1 MKTKTVLVTGGNGF
15 IGSHIVNNF
24 VDKGYKV
31 FVLCRKNS
39 SKNNLFMKNLKENKI
54 QIIQSDINSIKN
66 ENLPD
71 VNYIV
76 HVAGL
81 VSVYGK
87 LDTFM
92 EINYNGTNKLL
103 EYAKTLK
110 NLECFSYISST
121 AVYGYTGYS
130 NISEDYPKKP
140 FNNPYSIS
148 KLETEKL
155 VEDFCKNNNIN
166 YLILRP
172 GNVYGEYDYTS
183 SYQIYS
189 RVKKCKMSICAGGNK
204 KSCFVYSGNLA
215 EAVTHTTLNQKCYN
229 TDYNI
234 TDGNDETL
242 KEYLTKVAT
251 AFKVKPKFIN
261 FSAPIAKC
269 VATLVEGIYKLFH
282 IKKAPLIT
290 RFSIWQNC
298 VDYSFSINKL
308 LSTGYKKQT
317 TEEDAIKNTV
327 NWFNNINNKKD

>member
-1 MKTKTVLVTGGNGF
+1 MENKSILVTGGNGF

-31 FVLCRKNS
+31 FVLCRKNKS
-39 SKNNLFMKNLKENKI
+39 NNEKFMENLNNGKI
-54 QIIQSDINSIKN
+54 EIIQNDINLVDFKD
-66 ENLPD
+66 LPD

-81 VSVYGK
+81 VSAYGK
-87 LDTFM
+87 MQDFM
-92 EINYNGTNKLL
+92 QVNYNGTAKLL
-103 EYAKTLK
+103 EYAKSLK

-121 AVYGYTGYS
+121 AVYGYTGYT

-148 KLETEKL
+148 KLKTEQL
-155 VEDFCKNNNIN
+155 VESFCKESNIN

-204 KSCFVYSGNLA
+204 QSCFVYSGNLA
-215 EAVTHTTLNQKCYN
+215 EAITYTTLNSHCYN

-242 KEYLTKVAT
+242 KEYLTKVAN
-251 AFKVKPKFIN
+251 AFGVKAKFIN
-261 FSAPIAKC
+261 FPAPIAKC
-269 VATLVEGIYKLFH
+269 VASLIEGIYKLFR

-290 RFSIWQNC
+290 KFSIWQNC
-298 VDYSFSINKL
+298 VDYSFSIDKL
-308 LSTGYKKQT
+308 LSTGYKKIAD
-317 TEEDAIKNTV
+317 EETAIRSSV
-327 NWFNNINNKKD
+327 EWFNSQDKKK

>member
-140 FNNPYSIS
+140 FNNPYSIA
-148 KLETEKL
+148 
-155 VEDFCKNNNIN
+155 N
-166 YLILRP
+166 
-172 GNVYGEYDYTS
+172 
-183 SYQIYS
+183 
-189 RVKKCKMSICAGGNK
+189 
-204 KSCFVYSGNLA
+204 
-215 EAVTHTTLNQKCYN
+215 
-229 TDYNI
+229 
-234 TDGNDETL
+234 
-242 KEYLTKVAT
+242 
-251 AFKVKPKFIN
+251 
-261 FSAPIAKC
+261 
-269 VATLVEGIYKLFH
+269 
-282 IKKAPLIT
+282 
-290 RFSIWQNC
+290 
-298 VDYSFSINKL
+298 
-308 LSTGYKKQT
+308 
-317 TEEDAIKNTV
+317 
-327 NWFNNINNKKD
+327 